1 MELRIF
7 IVKRFLLMILT
18 LFIIAT
24 IAFVLFRVMPGNPTA
39 VVISPALDPEAKQA
53 LMHQFGL
60 DKPLYVQYW
69 LYISNLAQGDMG
81 VSFRYREPV
90 MEILWSRFINTL
102 VLIGPAALFAMI
114 IGLIMGGFSAARRA
128 TKLDSTLIVGS
139 LAIKALPSFWTS
151 MLALMLFAY
160 ILKWVPAAGMRTPGY
175 EPKNLYDQF
184 VNLDF
189 LRHLILPLSIITL
202 LFIAEPLL
210 TMRNSMLETQGEDFI
225 EMARAKGIGERKV
238 VYKHWVRNAL
248 LPVVSIVPMMVG
260 HIMGG
265 EVLVETVF
273 SWPGLGREIV
283 NAVSQYDYPLAQAS
297 FFLLAVVVVGLNFL
311 SDIAYAALDPRI
323 RLE

>member
-18 LFIIAT
+18 LLFIAT

-60 DKPLYVQYW
+60 DKPLYVQYL
-69 LYISNLAQGDMG
+69 LYISNLVKGDMG

-90 MEILWSRFINTL
+90 MEILWPRFINTL
-102 VLIGPAALFAMI
+102 VLIGPAALLALI
-114 IGLIMGGFSAARRA
+114 IGLLMGGLSAARRA
-128 TKLDSTLIVGS
+128 TKFDSITIVGS
-139 LAIKALPSFWTS
+139 LTIKALPSFWTS

-160 ILKWVPAAGMRTPGY
+160 ILNWVPAAGMRTPGY
-175 EPKNLYDQF
+175 EPKNFYDQF

-189 LRHLILPLSIITL
+189 LRHLILPLSIITVH
-202 LFIAEPLL
+202 FIAEPLM

-238 VYKHWVRNAL
+238 IYNHWVRNAL

-283 NAVSQYDYPLAQAS
+283 NAVSLYDYPLAQAS
-297 FFLLAVVVVGLNFL
+297 FFLLAVVVVGLNFI